1 MTTSAMQATLSAMD
15 PDMQI
20 ALTRFCYIFPA
31 VGMKDLRLAFDG
43 ENLPVNK
50 MYFLQSD
57 FQPLSDNNFY
67 AFDAAQPRHKR
78 NSSIIMALEK
88 KLRENRGVLQ
98 LGDVS
103 NPTVIRAFLSMAHA
117 GRTLMEMRM
126 CVDADFVAPSFVASF
141 NTYERCIRLSFDVAA
156 AKVIDLVKKNPDQ
169 ITIIAINN
177 DEEHE
182 RAIPDSTR
190 RVVSEALAGMAM
202 ISVHENKPYAAVSY
216 ATASLFRHPE
226 MLPMINCVRLMAV
239 VKGMKECVVGM
250 TDTVILP
257 FFLMSAKENPHLY
270 NLHIKELRQWP
281 APLRTELLKHA
292 RVVTAQALSFKERFH
307 GKFGVARARMEGG
320 KFVEKLCAVCGVGYL
335 GEKIFKC
342 SGCSDI
348 CYCSKDCQEKHWP
361 EHKIACAKA

>member
-1 MTTSAMQATLSAMD
+1 MQATLAAMD
-15 PDMQI
+15 PVMQI

-43 ENLPVNK
+43 DTVPVNK
-50 MYFLQSD
+50 MYFIQSV
-57 FQPLSDNNFY
+57 FPPLSDNNFY

-78 NSSIIMALEK
+78 NSGIVMALEK
-88 KLRENRGVLQ
+88 KLRENGGVIH

-103 NPTVIRAFLSMAHA
+103 NPTVIRAFLSMAHS

-126 CVDADFVAPSFVASF
+126 CVDAGCVAPSFQACR
-141 NTYERCIRLSFDVAA
+141 NTYERVIRLSFDVAA
-156 AKVIDLVKKNPDQ
+156 SKVLDMVKKNPDQ

-177 DEEHE
+177 DKEHE
-182 RAIPDSTR
+182 RAIPELTR
-190 RVVSEALAGMAM
+190 RIVSEALAGMSM
-202 ISVHENKPYAAVSY
+202 IAVHENKPYAAVSY

-226 MLPMINCVRLMAV
+226 VLPMINCVRLMAV
-239 VKGMKECVVGM
+239 VKGMNECVVGL

-257 FFLMSAKENPHLY
+257 FFLMSAKEHPDLY
-270 NLHIKELRQWP
+270 KLHVKELRQWP

-292 RVVTAQALSFKERFH
+292 RVITAQALSFKERFY
-307 GKFGVARARMEGG
+307 GKFGVARARLEDG

-342 SGCSDI
+342 SGCSEI